1 MEQQSTGAAGVMHQ
15 HRRDLDQ
22 AGVFAVGA
30 VAEATAHTVAL
41 EELGN
46 GPGVVAGLDS
56 LDLAILLAAAAG
68 LAHAISVPVHL
79 RWWLASGVFF
89 VAMALAQLGLAA
101 ALFMQRTSTRVV
113 LAGMVS
119 NVVVVCVYVAT
130 RLVALPGQP
139 VFTGSHHGG
148 PTPGRPFLPPA
159 PEGVGPFDL
168 FALAV
173 ELALIVILAGMLPTR
188 MRSRATTVLMFV
200 GVAMCL
206 VDGWV
211 MLVRHAIG

>member
-1 MEQQSTGAAGVMHQ
+1 MHQ
-15 HRRDLDQ
+15 NRRDLDQ

-41 EELGN
+41 DELSS
-46 GPGVVAGLDS
+46 GPGGVAGLGS

-89 VAMALAQLGLAA
+89 IGMALAQLGLAA
-101 ALFMQRTSTRVV
+101 ALFMQRTSPRVV

-119 NVVVVCVYVAT
+119 NVVVVCVYVAS

-139 VFTGSHHGG
+139 VFTGAHHGG
-148 PTPGRPFLPPA
+148 LTPGRPFLPPA
-159 PEGVGPFDL
+159 PEGVGPFDV
-168 FALAV
+168 FALVV
-173 ELALIVILAGMLPTR
+173 ELALIVMLAGMLPTR